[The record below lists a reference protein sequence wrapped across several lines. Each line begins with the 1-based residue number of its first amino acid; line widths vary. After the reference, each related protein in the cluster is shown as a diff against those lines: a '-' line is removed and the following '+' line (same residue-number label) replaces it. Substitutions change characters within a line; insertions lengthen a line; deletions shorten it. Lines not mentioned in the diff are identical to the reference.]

1 MQNLKTKMV
10 FLLVTFVIVSFAL
23 GISVYAS
30 NEKVQI
36 VKKSNTDYLIYV
48 EGCLDNSFEFAFSD
62 DNTVDKTTLTHS
74 TAAKD
79 DVTDGNYIAF
89 INQYTTEHK
98 YMWVKNAEGTYIL
111 NAVELDLTK
120 AIDAEELETIQN
132 VTKTIKADTAQVKVE
147 EKDINGS
154 KVKVTTGKVV
164 LKDEGNYEYQIV
176 KLPNGTEYARLMDLA
191 KRISKFDNEINLDMY
206 TKLEVYN
213 EFNSLYRKLSSELVA
228 NNWKDVQN
236 QEILQPEDTK
246 NGDEYVLWIR
256 KDGTVYDAQF
266 LTSKYEEEKVTEKI
280 TTKLPVTYDNNI
292 LLVILGIL
300 VIAIIIVSLRIKSLE
315 KNNK

>member
-48 EGCLDNSFEFAFSD
+48 EGNLDNSFEFAFSD
-62 DNTVDKTTLTHS
+62 DNTVDKTTLTYS

-79 DVTDGNYIAF
+79 DVADGNYIAF

-98 YMWVKNAEGTYIL
+98 YMWVKDTEGKYIMD
-111 NAVELDLTK
+111 AVELDLTK

>member
-48 EGCLDNSFEFAFSD
+48 EGNLDNSFEFAFSD

-74 TAAKD
+74 TTAKD

-132 VTKTIKADTAQVKVE
+132 VTKTIEADTAQVKVE